1 MECEMK
7 KNEVNV
13 KCKMETDAVASL
25 FSDMA
30 NSFREGKVV
39 IQKGGS
45 FVTLKPFGQIE
56 VELEATEKKGKQKI
70 EIQLSWKE
78 EMLLEQKEDEFRISG
93 DEPCLDEGIQAEGST
108 KKDDIL
114 YRKW

>member
-1 MECEMK
+1 MK

-13 KCKMETDAVASL
+13 KCKMEAEAVANL
-25 FSDMA
+25 LSDMV

-39 IQKGGS
+39 IQKGSS
-45 FVTLKPFGQIE
+45 FVTLKPIGQIE
-56 VELEATEKKGKQKI
+56 VELEAAEKKGKQKI

-78 EMLLEQKEDEFRISG
+78 EILPEQKEDEFRISG
-93 DEPCLDEGIQAEGST
+93 EEPCLDEGIQAEDQTG
-108 KKDDIL
+108 KDAIL